1 MIGETQSENT
11 GSIFLAAF
19 LPCFDGGVSGDS
31 IGRMGFVDGVHFVL
45 TFCIFGIGGFIVGC
59 FFGVIV
65 GYN

>member
-1 MIGETQSENT
+1 M
-11 GSIFLAAF
+11 AAF